1 METIMYKMGKQQSP
15 TVINYNGK
23 EHEKRMRI
31 LCSITE
37 SLYCA
42 AETNTIL

>member
-1 METIMYKMGKQQSP
+1 METIIYKMGKQQSP
-15 TVINYNGK
+15 TVINYNGEK
-23 EHEKRMRI
+23 HGKRMCT